1 MKEVPVKLGPLALL
15 LTVISICMTVLA
27 ILAFTTARAD
37 LSLARPYAETVK
49 ERYSLEI
56 LGQQYLQETAEDL
69 RQGIVLM
76 PDADGMVHEM
86 IEQGSMKLDIALK
99 PEGSAGYRI
108 DSWKVERRWVEDT
121 DIGNLWDGTWN

>member
-1 MKEVPVKLGPLALL
+1 MKDVPVKLGPLALL

-37 LSLARPYAETVK
+37 LSLARTYAETVR

-56 LGQQYLQETAEDL
+56 LGQQYLQETADDL
-69 RQGIVLM
+69 SQGIVLM
-76 PDADGMVHEM
+76 PDTDGMVHET
-86 IEQGSMKLDIALK
+86 IDQGSMKLDIALK

>member
-37 LSLARPYAETVK
+37 LSLARTYAETVK

-56 LGQQYLQETAEDL
+56 LGQQYLQETADDL

-86 IEQGSMKLDIALK
+86 IEQGSMKLDIALQ

>member
-1 MKEVPVKLGPLALL
+1 MKDVPVKLGPLALL

-37 LSLARPYAETVK
+37 LSLARTYAETVR

-56 LGQQYLQETAEDL
+56 LGQQYLQETADDL
-69 RQGIVLM
+69 SQGIILM
-76 PDADGMVHEM
+76 PDADGMVHET
-86 IEQGSMKLDIALK
+86 IEQGSMKLDIALQPK
-99 PEGSAGYRI
+99 GASGFRIGSWR
-108 DSWKVERRWVEDT
+108 VERRWVEDT

>member
-37 LSLARPYAETVK
+37 LSLARTYAESVK

-56 LGQQYLQETAEDL
+56 LGQQYLQETADDL